1 MSFSPGLSFSRATTY
16 DGYRVGPLVSTPRG
30 ARLWY
35 RLVPVTEK
43 EGCEILRRCFTE
55 VGLAIQEAFDLRA
68 EGVAVSLD
76 GFDPAR
82 RVGYEFITTEAGDRA
97 EVTADVIATLDE
109 RMEKGE
115 LFVFLIDER
124 DVPDAASLEKAA
136 GRFLD
141 VVRARG
147 ALS

>member
-1 MSFSPGLSFSRATTY
+1 M
-16 DGYRVGPLVSTPRG
+16 
-30 ARLWY
+30 
-35 RLVPVTEK
+35 TER

-55 VGLAIQEAFDLRA
+55 AGLAIEEGYALHG
-68 EGVAVSLD
+68 EGVPVNLD

-97 EVTADVIATLDE
+97 EVTPAVVAALDE

-115 LFVFLIDER
+115 LFVFLLDEAEVR
-124 DVPDAASLEKAA
+124 DEASLRRAA

-141 VVRARG
+141 ILRARG
-147 ALS
+147 VVG